1 MCGDTQACEGT
12 IESLSWALTF
22 YMELI
27 KVGLPKSQKLNI
39 HICFSELENKMVNC
53 FGWLWGT

>member
-39 HICFSELENKMVNC
+39 HICFCELENKMVNC
-53 FGWLWGT
+53 FGWL